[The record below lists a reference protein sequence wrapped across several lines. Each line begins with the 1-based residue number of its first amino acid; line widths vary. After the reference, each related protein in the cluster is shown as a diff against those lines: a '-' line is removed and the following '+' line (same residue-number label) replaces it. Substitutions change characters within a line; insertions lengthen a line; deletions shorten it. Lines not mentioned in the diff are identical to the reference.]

1 MYKLIILVVV
11 LLGAS
16 VLLNTVISS
25 TGEKK
30 PENESQAKSKPSP
43 GSPLTEQMFTAVHA
57 SDYKTIDKLIKKDP
71 DLVNKIHAQGG
82 TFINCAVT
90 ASDLKMLNYLLDHG
104 AKPDGNAECGTTGLQ
119 IAVRSNLQ
127 QLAQAL
133 ISRGANIN
141 AFTEDNKT
149 VLDMARQAGKP
160 GMVEFLLKNGAK
172 SSKELPKPAPKSKKP
187 AKTGPGKMNH
197 AQSHPK
203 GW

>member
-1 MYKLIILVVV
+1 MV

-16 VLLNTVISS
+16 VLLNTVIST

-30 PENESQAKSKPSP
+30 PANESQAKSKPSP
-43 GSPLTEQMFTAVHA
+43 KSPLTEQMFSAVHA

-71 DLVNKIHAQGG
+71 NLVNKIHAQGG

-90 ASDLKMLNYLLDHG
+90 AGDLKMLKYLLDHG
-104 AKPDGNAECGTTGLQ
+104 ANPDGNAKCGTTGLQ

-127 QLAQAL
+127 PMAQLL

-141 AFTEDNKT
+141 AFTEDNRS
-149 VLDMARQAGKP
+149 VLDIARQTGKTD
-160 GMVEFLLKNGAK
+160 MVEFLLKNGAK
-172 SSKELPKPAPKSKKP
+172 SSKDLPKPAPKSKKP
-187 AKTGPGKMNH
+187 VKAGSGKMNP
-197 AQSHPK
+197 AQQPPK